1 MDSSYFNE
9 ERDTLMATS
18 GSLLD
23 AVARFTNADVDVF
36 RREWNS
42 QIDGKA
48 ETAEKQALFE
58 KSRKQVLSKN
68 LVAGGISVNVFMKYT
83 SLSGEE
89 KERNVVIR
97 RVFKCGRGF
106 LVDVFCLDLKVPR
119 LIKMQNISRIIDPR
133 TNNSYDYKTFFR
145 DILGLD
151 IDYHTSVEKTEKKTE
166 AKSSLKNGELK
177 TAINMTRHEITAL
190 LYMSSVDGDRDEREL
205 KKIVEYVH
213 ARCPNLTFD
222 DEGLMQYLRMNYPD
236 TQSFY
241 FSLERIIG
249 NEGWIVK
256 MFLEKMMALI
266 VADGRIDEKE
276 ELFLA
281 DFLRV
286 LEEEGFVLK
295 FKNS

>member
-23 AVARFTNADVDVF
+23 AVARFTNADVDTF

-42 QIDGKA
+42 QMNGKA
-48 ETAEKQALFE
+48 ETPEKQALFE
-58 KSRKQVLSKN
+58 KSKKQVQSKN
-68 LVAGGISVNVFMKYT
+68 LIAGGISVNVLMKYT

-97 RVFKCGRGF
+97 RVFKCGRGY
-106 LVDVFCLDLKVPR
+106 LVDVLCLDLNVPR
-119 LIKMQNISRIIDPR
+119 LIKMQNISKIIDPR

-145 DILGLD
+145 DILGLN
-151 IDYHTSVEKTEKKTE
+151 IDYHTATEKTNT
-166 AKSSLKNGELK
+166 KSSLKDGELK
-177 TAINMTRHEITAL
+177 TAIDMTRHEITAL
-190 LYMSSVDGDRDEREL
+190 LFMSGVDGDRDEREL

-222 DEGLMQYLRMNYPD
+222 DEGLMRYLRMNYPD

-256 MFLEKMMALI
+256 KFLEKMMALV

-276 ELFLA
+276 KLFLA

-286 LEEEGFVLK
+286 LEEEGFELK
-295 FKNS
+295 FRNS